1 MSTSFLYH
9 AFGLHGYDYVRQS
22 FVRGSVV
29 FTVRPK
35 PKLVRCPDCK
45 SFDVIKRG
53 CFERL
58 LRTIPIACKPIWLKV
73 ETPRVEC
80 RACGCV
86 RRINLGIAE
95 QRRGHTRAFAR
106 YVLTLARNMSL
117 KDVANLLGVG
127 WDLVK
132 DIFKR
137 YLKSRFGQPRL
148 ENLKYIAIDEISVRK
163 GHKYLTL
170 VMDLK
175 SGAVVFVGDGKG
187 GDALKPFWERLK
199 RSGAKIEAVAMD
211 LGPAYISAALEN
223 IPGVP
228 LVFDRFHVVKLMNEK
243 LTEIRRRLYRELSE
257 GMGKKVLKGARWI
270 LVKNPENLS
279 VEHNERERLEEALQL
294 NEPLAIAYYMKE
306 DLRQIWSQSDKQTG
320 EKFLE
325 DWIARAIASGIG
337 PLMTMAKTMAAC
349 RFGVLA
355 WYDHPITSGP
365 MEGTNNKIKTMKRQA
380 YGYRDQEFF
389 KLRIMGIHETKYAL
403 TG

>member
-9 AFGLHGYDYVRQS
+9 AFGLQGYDYVRQS
-22 FVRGSVV
+22 FVHGSIA

-35 PKLVRCPDCK
+35 PKLVRCPDCR
-45 SFDVIKRG
+45 SFDVIRRG
-53 CFERL
+53 SSERK
-58 LRTIPIACKPIWLKV
+58 LRTVPIGSKPIWLMV

-86 RRINLGIAE
+86 RRIDLRIAE
-95 QRRGHTRAFAR
+95 QRRGHTKGFAR
-106 YVLTLARNMSL
+106 HVLTLARRMSL
-117 KDVANLLGVG
+117 KDVAELLSVG

-137 YLKSRFGQPRL
+137 YLKHRFGQPPLKR
-148 ENLKYIAIDEISVRK
+148 LKYIAIDEISVRK

-223 IPGVP
+223 LPGVP
-228 LVFDRFHVVKLMNEK
+228 QVFDRFHVVKLMNEK
-243 LTEIRRRLYRELSE
+243 LTEIRRRLHRELE
-257 GMGKKVLKGARWI
+257 DGLGKEVLKGSRWI
-270 LVKNPENLS
+270 LMKNPENLS
-279 VEHNERERLEEALQL
+279 AEHNERERLEEALRL
-294 NEPLAIAYYMKE
+294 NAPLSMAYYMKE
-306 DLRQIWSQSDKQTG
+306 DLRQIWSQGDKKAG
-320 EKFLE
+320 EEFLN
-325 DWIARAIASGIG
+325 DWIARAMASGVS
-337 PLMTMAKTMAAC
+337 PLMTMAKTMSAC
-349 RFGVLA
+349 RSGILA
-355 WYDHPITSGP
+355 WYDHPISSGP

-389 KLRIMGIHETKYAL
+389 KLRIMGIHEAKYAL